1 MSVIQNLWLCCP
13 RTQPFLFKIRPRIY
27 VALSPRGST
36 IWCHSMSQATKVSS
50 FPGKYLYY
58 VLFFSQDMTIL
69 FDMFGFCAMNVCIEF
84 FEDGVEQVVDNNA
97 LGVPKVEILKQ
108 KMELLGINLDNS
120 CLPGQY
126 HNLFCPKCKGGKL
139 KERSLSFH
147 IIPDCEFAM
156 WRCFRTKC
164 GWAGRVFAK
173 DSNLHGYG
181 QMTEKSLGLEPL
193 GPKLIAYFKER
204 QISEKT
210 LSRNAVR
217 QMSESKEI
225 IAFTYK
231 QNGLLVGCKFRTME
245 KRFWQVK
252 GTEKMLYGIDDI
264 NHASEVIIV
273 EGEIDKLSLEE
284 AGFQNCVSVPGGA
297 PGKVSKDL
305 PPIEKSGYC
314 ISVPVELQRVLQQGN
329 IFAVVRI
336 ILATDN
342 DPPGRALA
350 DELAKRLGQERC
362 WQVHWPKKDDTNC
375 FKDANEVLKYMGA
388 DTLKRIVENA
398 EPYTI
403 AH

>member
-13 RTQPFLFKIRPRIY
+13 RTQPLLFKILPRIY
-27 VALSPRGST
+27 VAFSPRGST

-50 FPGKYLYY
+50 FP
-58 VLFFSQDMTIL
+58 
-69 FDMFGFCAMNVCIEF
+69 
-84 FEDGVEQVVDNNA
+84 DGVEQVVDNNA

-156 WRCFRTKC
+156 WRCFRAKC
-164 GWAGRVFAK
+164 GWAGRVFAN

-181 QMTEKSLGLEPL
+181 QMTEESLGLEPL

-305 PPIEKSGYC
+305 PPIEKDTAYQYLWNWK
-314 ISVPVELQRVLQQGN
+314 EY
-329 IFAVVRI
+329 FDKVVRI

-403 AH
+403 AHY